1 MTQHFNIS
9 AKRISLAFGAIALSA
24 SALAQAEVYGFKFAS
39 GAQNNPTIKQSGD
52 YIFADVTENFSTPAN
67 DVLFK
72 LTSSIPESVSGL
84 ARFVFDTGSYTTLF
98 SSMSIFAESPGVD
111 MSPVALTTH
120 PYLPGLT
127 PDYAFGF
134 TNGVLYDP
142 RAVNPGEYLTVSG
155 TLGAGKSFADVIAAM
170 SVGINSA
177 TASSGLRIGVLAY
190 NLLGTRIDPT
200 KTLMDDAGF
209 VTASIVPVPEAETWT
224 LMLAGLGL
232 VGFMARRRKV

>member
-1 MTQHFNIS
+1 MKQDFNFS
-9 AKRISLAFGAIALSA
+9 AKVASLAFGTIALSV
-24 SALAQAEVYGFKFAS
+24 SALAQADVYGFKFAS
-39 GAQNNPTIKQSGD
+39 GAQNLATIKDAGN
-52 YIFADVTENFSTPAN
+52 YIFADIAENLSTPGS

-72 LTSSIPESVSGL
+72 ISSSIPQPVSGIGKV
-84 ARFVFDTGSYTTLF
+84 VFDTGSYTSLF
-98 SSMSIFAESPGVD
+98 SSVSIFAESPGVD
-111 MSPVALTTH
+111 LSPVALTTH

-127 PDYAFGF
+127 PDYAFGL

-142 RAVNPGEYLTVSG
+142 RAINPGEYFTVSA
-155 TLGAGKSFADVIAAM
+155 TLGAGKSFADVISAM
-170 SVGINSA
+170 NVGINSA

-209 VTASIVPVPEAETWT
+209 VTASIVPVPEAESWA

-232 VGFMARRRKV
+232 VGFMAHRRKV